1 MTWEVGTMGIVLILL
16 GLVSAGMVADFLVE
30 NHLGAAPSQSFEL
43 LGSSFGLSREELVF
57 VSFIAGVAFVLLL
70 AVGIR
75 LVRHRRLRRRVLK
88 RRLGDL
94 DRENGALRSRAL
106 ALDTTVRV
114 HAAEANPRSEHALH
128 TDDKN
133 RMTEGVLR

>member
-1 MTWEVGTMGIVLILL
+1 MGIVLILL

-43 LGSSFGLSREELVF
+43 LGSSFGLSREELVL
-57 VSFIAGVAFVLLL
+57 VAFIAGVAFVLLL

-75 LVRHRRLRRRVLK
+75 LVRHHRLRRRVLK

-94 DRENGALRSRAL
+94 ERENGALRSRAS
-106 ALDTTVRV
+106 ADTTVRV

-128 TDDKN
+128 GDDTY
-133 RMTEGVLR
+133 RMREGVLR